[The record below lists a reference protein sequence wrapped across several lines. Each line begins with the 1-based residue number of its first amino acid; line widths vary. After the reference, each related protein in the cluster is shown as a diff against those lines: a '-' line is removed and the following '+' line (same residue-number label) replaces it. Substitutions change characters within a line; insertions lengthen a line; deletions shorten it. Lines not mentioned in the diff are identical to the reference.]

1 MRLTT
6 QRQVDAAP
14 KGMHGLGDNLW
25 LDVRS
30 ETSKAWLFIRKV
42 NGKNQSMGLGSAV
55 GSKGAKVS
63 LVDARA
69 KAGRTRELL
78 RLGKDPR
85 AEKARDELTL
95 RSAVKAYVDR
105 HNSQWRS
112 EADGDQVAAFD
123 RGPCRGDCR
132 SSDGFARG
140 RRSQTGDR
148 SLLAP
153 RLRP

>member
-95 RSAVKAYVDR
+95 RSAIKAYVDR

-112 EADGDQVAAFD
+112 AETAIKWHLSIEVHAAVIADRPMASLVAAD
-123 RGPCRGDCR
+123 P
-132 SSDGFARG
+132 
-140 RRSQTGDR
+140 QTGDR